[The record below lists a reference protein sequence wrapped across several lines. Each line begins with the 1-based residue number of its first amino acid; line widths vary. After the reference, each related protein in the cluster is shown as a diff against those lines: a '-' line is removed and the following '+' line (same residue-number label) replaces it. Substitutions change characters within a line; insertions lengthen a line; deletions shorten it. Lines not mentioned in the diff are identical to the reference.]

1 MTTTQAKNVA
11 KNEVCESAQAE
22 RVFRPAADLYETL
35 EGYGVVLNIPG
46 VGQNDVNVTVERG
59 ILSVQA
65 PYKVDVPEGSR
76 ILHREFVGG
85 SFQRSFRIP
94 DDAGSDAIRANLQ
107 NGQLT
112 IVLQKKAESR
122 PRRISLNA
130 EGEAP
135 V

>member
-1 MTTTQAKNVA
+1 MTTAESKNVVKSESCEVAQAK
-11 KNEVCESAQAE
+11 

-35 EGYGVVLNIPG
+35 EDYGVVLNLPG
-46 VGQNDVNVTVERG
+46 VGQDDVNVTVERG

-65 PYKVDVPEGSR
+65 PYQVDVPEGSR
-76 ILHREFVGG
+76 IFHREFAGG
-85 SFQRSFRIP
+85 SYERSFRIP
-94 DDAGSDAIRANLQ
+94 DDADPDGILANLQ

-112 IVLQKKAESR
+112 IVLQKKADSR

-130 EGEAP
+130 GGEGA